1 VYTYSNFCVLLTL
14 SESYEGWVVITCYV
28 AVVAIYV
35 ASLIRRR
42 EKEKSK
48 RIAEEKRSELDQVW
62 HDYKLIPLTNE
73 TNRRRNQIYKQYFDL
88 EYPETVF
95 KPYYNGC
102 WGCGKKIDSRE
113 RLRCP
118 ECKWYICSCG
128 RCKLGCGN
136 GTKYT
141 KEYEKEITRVKK
153 MPSTWNVKKRFLFV
167 DSFKREQRD
176 YIATCNQVDLRVTEL
191 NYLQDMFGNLYAGG
205 ECDENE
211 IEKEMRVLDEIEQI
225 RNDPRMSKAIRS
237 ANDFDNPR
245 DELKHLEEAL
255 RDAIIQ
261 EEVARKKEEIIRDSE
276 IRLKRQREELEQEK
290 IRKREKKFKTVY
302 EEKLAYDKNI
312 VGFNELPHK
321 VELSLDISL
330 LRDDEVEGYLTELMK
345 IIDGYLV
352 VMKVIVNNEKKKDL
366 VKQFKCER
374 IQKCTSYSG
383 MSNVLTLLI
392 EAGSK
397 ATDSRKKI
405 SSTYVV
411 KEILDCVEEGSEHE
425 EVPWYESFG
434 GQEKA
439 RGVMG
444 GRDEYG
450 EVPWKEEI

>member
-1 VYTYSNFCVLLTL
+1 
-14 SESYEGWVVITCYV
+14 
-28 AVVAIYV
+28 
-35 ASLIRRR
+35 
-42 EKEKSK
+42 
-48 RIAEEKRSELDQVW
+48 
-62 HDYKLIPLTNE
+62 
-73 TNRRRNQIYKQYFDL
+73 
-88 EYPETVF
+88 
-95 KPYYNGC
+95 
-102 WGCGKKIDSRE
+102 
-113 RLRCP
+113 
-118 ECKWYICSCG
+118 
-128 RCKLGCGN
+128 
-136 GTKYT
+136 
-141 KEYEKEITRVKK
+141 
-153 MPSTWNVKKRFLFV
+153 
-167 DSFKREQRD
+167 
-176 YIATCNQVDLRVTEL
+176 
-191 NYLQDMFGNLYAGG
+191 
-205 ECDENE
+205 
-211 IEKEMRVLDEIEQI
+211 
-225 RNDPRMSKAIRS
+225 
-237 ANDFDNPR
+237 
-245 DELKHLEEAL
+245 
-255 RDAIIQ
+255 
-261 EEVARKKEEIIRDSE
+261 
-276 IRLKRQREELEQEK
+276 
-290 IRKREKKFKTVY
+290 
-302 EEKLAYDKNI
+302 
-312 VGFNELPHK
+312 LPHK